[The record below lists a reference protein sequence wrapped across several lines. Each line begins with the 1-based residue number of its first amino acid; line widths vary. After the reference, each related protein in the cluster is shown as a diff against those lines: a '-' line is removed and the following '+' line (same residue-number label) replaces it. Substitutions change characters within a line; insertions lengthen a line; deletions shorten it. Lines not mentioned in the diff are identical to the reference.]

1 MNDLNFTIGFLIGC
15 LFTTALMFL
24 FKKLFFSLF
33 QHSQPQETKE
43 IKKRLQELESNK
55 HSNNKIQTN
64 IPINPKQKPIE
75 LNNKE
80 IEKE

>member
-55 HSNNKIQTN
+55 HLNNKIQTN
-64 IPINPKQKPIE
+64 TPINPKRKPIE

>member
-43 IKKRLQELESNK
+43 IKKRLQELESINQLNTK
-55 HSNNKIQTN
+55 TENNN
-64 IPINPKQKPIE
+64 PFNPKQKPIE